1 MNLSHYPALARR
13 TGSHHGK
20 PGAAAQRAA
29 RGVPRSLLPAGK
41 RPAHPLPDPSDWTFE
56 LIERYHAAIA
66 ATAERYGLDTYPN
79 QLEVISAEQMMD
91 AYASVGMPV
100 GYRHWSYGKEFL
112 ATERRYRRGHMG
124 LAYEIVINSNPCI
137 CYLMEENTT
146 AMQALVIAHAAYG
159 HNSFFK
165 NNYLFGMWTDAGSII
180 DYLVYARDFVAQC
193 EERHGL
199 DTVEQWLDSCHALAN
214 LGVDRYHR
222 PSKKSLARERA
233 EREQREAYAQQ
244 QVNVLWRTLPARP
257 GKDSAAQANERFPKE
272 PEENILYFIE
282 KNAPLLE
289 PWQREIV
296 RIVRKI
302 AQYFYPQ
309 RQTQVMNEG
318 WATFWHYTL
327 LSTLYDEGWLTDG
340 VMIEWLKS
348 HTNVVYQPRVGDRG
362 YSGINPYALGFA
374 MYNDIQR
381 ICQNP
386 TEEDR
391 QWFPE
396 LAGSPWLPALDHAMR
411 NFKDESFIGQYLSP
425 KLMRDLRLFAIHDDE
440 KKSEIEVAAIHDESG
455 YRRVREL
462 LSQQY
467 DLGSREPNIQ
477 VWNVNLRGDRS
488 LTLRHFQ
495 HKDRP
500 LADSA
505 SEVLKHVARLWGF
518 AVHLE
523 SANAKGDITKR
534 WAVPSPTH

>member
-1 MNLSHYPALARR
+1 M
-13 TGSHHGK
+13 
-20 PGAAAQRAA
+20 
-29 RGVPRSLLPAGK
+29 
-41 RPAHPLPDPSDWTFE
+41 
-56 LIERYHAAIA
+56 
-66 ATAERYGLDTYPN
+66 
-79 QLEVISAEQMMD
+79 
-91 AYASVGMPV
+91 
-100 GYRHWSYGKEFL
+100 
-112 ATERRYRRGHMG
+112 
-124 LAYEIVINSNPCI
+124 
-137 CYLMEENTT
+137 
-146 AMQALVIAHAAYG
+146 
-159 HNSFFK
+159 
-165 NNYLFGMWTDAGSII
+165 
-180 DYLVYARDFVAQC
+180 
-193 EERHGL
+193 
-199 DTVEQWLDSCHALAN
+199 
-214 LGVDRYHR
+214 
-222 PSKKSLARERA
+222 
-233 EREQREAYAQQ
+233 
-244 QVNVLWRTLPARP
+244 
-257 GKDSAAQANERFPKE
+257 
-272 PEENILYFIE
+272 
-282 KNAPLLE
+282 LE

-327 LSTLYDEGWLTDG
+327 LNTLYDEGYLSDG
-340 VMIEWLKS
+340 VMIEWLGS